1 MRYFLMCAILLC
13 LGSCTKNTNQ
23 LGEVDA
29 YVPIYGNVG
38 DLKLITQ
45 QTPQP
50 IVKGGKIAV
59 IGNHFFQVE
68 SGDGIHVID
77 ISNPIIPRKISFLR
91 IPLCN
96 EVTLR
101 GNFLYTNNVSDLV
114 TLNISDIN
122 NITTASRII
131 NAFPNMQ
138 TQYPPQTNVYFEC
151 ADINKGMVIGWEL
164 KKVNNPK
171 CRR

>member
-1 MRYFLMCAILLC
+1 MRYLLMCATLLSMW
-13 LGSCTKNTNQ
+13 SCTKKPNQ

-29 YVPIYGNVG
+29 YVPIYGNFG
-38 DLKLITQ
+38 ELKVITQ

-59 IGNHFFQVE
+59 IGTHLFQVE
-68 SGDGIHVID
+68 SGMGIHVMD
-77 ISNPIIPRKISFLR
+77 ISNPNTPRKISFIR
-91 IPLCN
+91 IPMCN

-101 GNFLYTNNVSDLV
+101 GNFLYTNNVNDLV

-131 NAFPNMQ
+131 NAFPNIEA
-138 TQYPPQTNVYFEC
+138 QYPPQTNVYFEC
-151 ADINKGMVIGWEL
+151 ADISKGMVIGWEL